1 MKISN
6 LKKSL
11 LAGLAVASLAL
22 APNLRADVEVF
33 IEGGSASSGPLFQAA
48 TNILNGGTITVPN
61 ATSSSV
67 RTFVGTSSLSG
78 LSTLGNIT
86 LDYNLNGAVI
96 GLQNLVNHQKD
107 TNILG
112 SLLYPTLVDSAT
124 YPESVALSS
133 ANLTELPTYVVPLV
147 FIKNTNSID
156 TAGITNLT
164 QRQAITLVT
173 SATNPAVFYGSTNGS
188 YNPIYFIG
196 RNSQAAVRTV
206 IDLAIYNTAGIT
218 SYQTNAAGQ
227 PVYDTNADPGLQFGG
242 AVANTVAVLT
252 NSIGTVSVQNI
263 VKGTAAIPYEGVP
276 YSISNVINGSYPL
289 WGYEHYYYVTS
300 PNTGTPSGPQ
310 LAVIN
315 ALYQQVTNASFQV
328 SSVFTN
334 KFIPN
339 SLLRVHRNP
348 PTDGGPI
355 FLGNPT
361 YGSPSY

>member
-1 MKISN
+1 MTQASAWAAQLWPSYASGLKLVGDASGGVPAN
-6 LKKSL
+6 LF
-11 LAGLAVASLAL
+11 AT
-22 APNLRADVEVF
+22 
-33 IEGGSASSGPLFQAA
+33 A
-48 TNILNGGTITVPN
+48 TNLNGGTF
-61 ATSSSV
+61 AA
-67 RTFVGTSSLSG
+67 FL
-78 LSTLGNIT
+78 
-86 LDYNLNGAVI
+86 LDSVI
-96 GLQNLVNHQKD
+96 GLNEDYPAQINL
-107 TNILG
+107 
-112 SLLYPTLVDSAT
+112 
-124 YPESVALSS
+124 
-133 ANLTELPTYVVPLV
+133 
-147 FIKNTNSID
+147 
-156 TAGITNLT
+156 AG
-164 QRQAITLVT
+164 
-173 SATNPAVFYGSTNGS
+173 
-188 YNPIYFIG
+188 
-196 RNSQAAVRTV
+196 
-206 IDLAIYNTAGIT
+206 
-218 SYQTNAAGQ
+218 QTNAAGQ